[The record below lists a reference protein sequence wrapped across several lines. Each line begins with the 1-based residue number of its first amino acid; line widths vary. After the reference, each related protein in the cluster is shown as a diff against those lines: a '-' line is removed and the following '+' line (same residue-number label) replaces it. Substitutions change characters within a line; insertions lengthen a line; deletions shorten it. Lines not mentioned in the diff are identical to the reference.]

1 MKFAN
6 IARYFLWALMAISL
20 VLVAIFFFGGFVE
33 GTEGTSSAEPIITET
48 ILKWA
53 YVLLI
58 IAGVL
63 SLVFPL
69 VFIAGNLQSAKRLG
83 IVIVIAAVLIFISN
97 RLASDEVLNLIQ
109 YTGPDNVP
117 GTLKTVGT
125 FIIFTYI
132 LGVVAIL
139 SILYSAIA
147 NLFR

>member
-1 MKFAN
+1 MKFAK
-6 IARYFLWALMAISL
+6 ISKYFLWALMGISL
-20 VLVAIFFFGGFVE
+20 VLVAIFFFGGFRE
-33 GTEGTSSAEPIITET
+33 GTEGTSVAEPVITDT
-48 ILKWA
+48 ILRWS
-53 YVLLI
+53 YVLFL
-58 IAGVL
+58 IAGFF
-63 SLVFPL
+63 SLAFPL
-69 VFIAGNLQSAKRLG
+69 IFIAGNLKSAKRLG
-83 IVIVIAAVLIFISN
+83 IVIVIGAVLIFISN

-132 LGVVAIL
+132 LGIVAIL

>member
-6 IARYFLWALMAISL
+6 IAKYFLWALMGISL
-20 VLVAIFFFGGFVE
+20 VLVAIFFFGGFIE

-53 YVLLI
+53 YVLLV
-58 IAGVL
+58 IAAL
-63 SLVFPL
+63 MALVFPL
-69 VFIAGNLQSAKRLG
+69 IFIAGNLKSAKRLG
-83 IVIVIAAVLIFISN
+83 IVIVIGALLIFISN

-117 GTLKTVGT
+117 GTLKIVGT
-125 FIIFTYI
+125 FLIFTYI
-132 LGVVAIL
+132 LGIVAIL
-139 SILYSAIA
+139 SILFSAIA

>member
-6 IARYFLWALMAISL
+6 IAKYFLWALMAISL

-33 GTEGTSSAEPIITET
+33 GTEGTSLAEPLITET
-48 ILKWA
+48 ILRWA

-58 IAGVL
+58 IAAIMA
-63 SLVFPL
+63 LVFPL
-69 VFIAGNLQSAKRLG
+69 IFMAGNLQSAKRLG
-83 IVIVIAAVLIFISN
+83 IVIVIGAVLIFISS
-97 RLASDEVLNLIQ
+97 RLASDEVLDLIQ

-117 GTLKTVGT
+117 RTLKIVGT

-132 LGVVAIL
+132 LGVAAIL
-139 SILYSAIA
+139 SILISSIS

>member
-6 IARYFLWALMAISL
+6 IARYFLWVLMAVSL

-33 GTEGTSSAEPIITET
+33 GTEGTSSAEPLITET

-63 SLVFPL
+63 ALVFPL
-69 VFIAGNLQSAKRLG
+69 IFMAGNLQSIKRLG
-83 IVIVIAAVLIFISN
+83 IVVVIGAVLIFISYQ
-97 RLASDEVLNLIQ
+97 LADDQILNLIQ

-117 GTLKTVGT
+117 GTLKIVGT

-132 LGVVAIL
+132 LGAAAIL
-139 SILYSAIA
+139 SIIFSAIA